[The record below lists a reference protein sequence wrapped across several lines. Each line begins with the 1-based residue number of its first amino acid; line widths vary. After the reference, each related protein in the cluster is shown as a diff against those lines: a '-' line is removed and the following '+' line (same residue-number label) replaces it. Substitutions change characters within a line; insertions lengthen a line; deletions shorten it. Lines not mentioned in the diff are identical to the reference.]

1 MTPDPDASLLIIE
14 ASLIPCDAPFLLV
27 KPGAH
32 IRVTVYW
39 QEKKRGRKQNKI
51 PRVKERILLP
61 GQYSLKAII
70 ADKAIVHAF
79 LTFEERGGM
88 QKHFVVK
95 RKSLHH
101 SFLVS
106 EILGF
111 RPDMPLIS

>member
-1 MTPDPDASLLIIE
+1 MTPDPAPSFLAIE

-32 IRVTVYW
+32 IRVTVSW
-39 QEKKRGRKQNKI
+39 QEKKRGRKPSERK
-51 PRVKERILLP
+51 RTKERILLP
-61 GQYSLKAII
+61 GQYSLQAII
-70 ADKAIVHAF
+70 ADRKITNAF
-79 LTFEERGGM
+79 LTFEEKGGM

-95 RKSLHH
+95 RKPLHH

-111 RPDMPLIS
+111 LPDMPLIS